1 MTTPNRADFD
11 IAPGETYLNGAAMAP
26 MPRAGRRAVDEA
38 YVLKASPHRV
48 TVDLMFSYHD
58 RVRER
63 LGTAL
68 GLAASEWGVT
78 TSTTFGITL
87 LAQGIRWRAG
97 DRLLLGP
104 DEFPSNVYPWL
115 PLEERGV
122 TLDFIGR
129 KGHPLAPDD
138 LDRALDADGRVRAL
152 TVAAVHYLTG
162 NLHPLPAFAERLH
175 ARGALLV
182 VDASQA
188 AGAIA
193 LDWSATGADAIVTS
207 GYKWLFGPYGCG
219 AIWVRPAVRETLVD
233 ANGNWTAFQ
242 YGADLSRIMDSYPP
256 PSRTPLPHGRRF
268 DAGEAA
274 SFLNVAA
281 FGAGLEYL
289 TSIGVAA
296 VEAHHR
302 ALQDRIVAALDGL
315 PLAPRT
321 DLAAPHRAPM
331 VMVEARGG
339 IDLERLCADLAARH
353 VHVSLRSGRM
363 RVSPGA
369 WNDESDVAVFAEAV
383 AQSVGAIGKTR

>member
-1 MTTPNRADFD
+1 MTPPNRADFD

-26 MPRAGRRAVDEA
+26 MPRSARHAVEEA
-38 YVLKASPHRV
+38 CALKASPHRV
-48 TVDLMFSYHD
+48 TADLMFRHPD
-58 RVRER
+58 TVRER
-63 LGTAL
+63 LGAAM
-68 GLAASEWGVT
+68 GLPASEWGIT

-129 KGHPLAPDD
+129 KGHPLTPEE
-138 LDRALDADGRVRAL
+138 LERALEAGGRVRAL
-152 TVAAVHYLTG
+152 TVAAAHYITG
-162 NLHPLPAFAERLH
+162 DVHPLPAFAELLH
-175 ARGALLV
+175 AQGALLV

-193 LDWSATGADAIVTS
+193 LDWSASGADAIVTS
-207 GYKWLFGPYGCG
+207 GYKWLFGPFGSG
-219 AIWVRPAVRETLVD
+219 AIWVRPAVRDTLLD

-242 YGADLSRIMDSYPP
+242 FGPDLARIMDSYPP
-256 PSRTPLPHGRRF
+256 PLRTPLPHGRRF
-268 DAGEAA
+268 DVGEAA

-289 TSIGVAA
+289 NSIGVAT

-302 ALQDRIVAALDGL
+302 ALQDRIVTALDGL

-321 DLAAPHRAPM
+321 DLAAPHRGPM
-331 VMVEARGG
+331 VMIEARDGL
-339 IDLERLCADLAARH
+339 DLARLCSDLAARH

-363 RVSPGA
+363 RVSPGV
-369 WNDESDVAVFAEAV
+369 WNDAADVEVFAEALV
-383 AQSVGAIGKTR
+383 QSLGAAGKPR